1 MKIAEVFLN
10 QTNKRI
16 DHAYDYRIPQ
26 QLEAVIK
33 VGMRVVVSFGF
44 GNRRVEG
51 FVIQIKETTDYS
63 GRIKEITENIDSQ
76 PILNKE
82 QIELCLWMKTAYCS
96 LFYEALSYFTM
107 SVQIKQETCYF
118 KNQGSF
124 DLNLKENW
132 FIEHYF
138 TEDKNTE
145 DKNALLIKKVKPEDR
160 VILTALVK
168 KKVVYAKKSWKIP
181 GDPNGDDGSAETSYH
196 LTDTGRE
203 ALNWDKKIGKK
214 QRELM
219 DSLVYHDMTA
229 GDLKMV
235 LAQFEK
241 SLSPLIKKDYVLTY
255 KTLSQALRENPV
267 EAAEKNQSVIL
278 TNKEQQ
284 SYNWYQEL
292 TKVKP
297 GVFFHV
303 FDGASKYRL
312 FFKAIEDQLKSN
324 KSTVI
329 IFPEVNMT
337 FQRMEMF
344 YKYFGDQVGIYH
356 GRLTQKQ
363 RAELYQRVQTG
374 ELKVVIGVRSAL
386 FLPFKSL
393 GLIIIDDEHD
403 SSHISISTPRFHIT
417 DIAKKASEI
426 MGAAYIIADDTPRIA
441 TWYQIEKKAMAI
453 IQIGEAQKLRHG
465 IEIIDM
471 QKEMHAGNMGILSRI
486 LLKYMQTGFE
496 QKRMSVL
503 FINNK
508 GYANSVLCR
517 NCGQIEKCPHCGV
530 SLKYFNRDH
539 SLQCHYCGY
548 KMAVPLRCP
557 DCGSD
562 KIRHLGF
569 GIDQL
574 EEYLRKAF
582 PGVRIGTVQGNMK
595 RTEIKKM
602 NRAIAN
608 SEIDVLIGTQVII
621 KHFNLTNVGVAA
633 AVLIDRDLN
642 QGNYQASETVYQTYS
657 RFFEKA
663 MDDTTKGLIQTHE
676 PENDTIYS
684 IKNESF
690 QEFYRGEI
698 RYRELLKYPPIVEMV
713 SFGVFQNNDKEAEND
728 AFRLYVAM
736 KEELK
741 GFGIEHAV
749 YKPVRIGVTR
759 GGNITYQ
766 IVLKSSD
773 PRVFRNLMPKIIRLG
788 IIEELK
794 SKVSIQINL

>member
-33 VGMRVVVSFGF
+33 TGMRVVVSFGF

-51 FVIQIKETTDYS
+51 FVIRIKETTDYS

-82 QIELCLWMKTAYCS
+82 QIELCLWMKTTYCS

-107 SVQIKQETCYF
+107 SVQIKQETYYY
-118 KNQGSF
+118 KNPDSF
-124 DLNLKENW
+124 DLDLKENW
-132 FIEHYF
+132 FLEHYF
-138 TEDKNTE
+138 REDSS
-145 DKNALLIKKVKPEDR
+145 ALLIKRVKPEDR
-160 VILTALVK
+160 VILIGLVEK
-168 KKVVYAKKSWKIP
+168 KIVDAKKSWRILS
-181 GDPNGDDGSAETSYH
+181 DPNGEDDSAETSYH
-196 LTDTGRE
+196 LTDIGRGAIE
-203 ALNWDKKIGKK
+203 KDKKIGKK

-219 DSLVYHDMTA
+219 DCLLHHDMTA

-235 LAQFEK
+235 AAQFEK
-241 SLSPLIKKDYVLTY
+241 SLNPLIQKDYVIKY
-255 KTLSQALRENPV
+255 KTLSQTPRLNQV
-267 EAAEKNQSVIL
+267 GVAEEDQSVIL
-278 TNKEQQ
+278 TNREQQ
-284 SYNWYQEL
+284 SYNRYQEL
-292 TKVKP
+292 MKVKS

-324 KSTVI
+324 KSAVI

-344 YKYFGDQVGIYH
+344 YKYFGDQVGVFH

-393 GLIIIDDEHD
+393 GLIIIDDDHD
-403 SSHISISTPRFHIT
+403 SSHISISTPRFHIV

-426 MGAAYIIADDTPRIA
+426 MEAAYIIADDTPRVA
-441 TWYQIEKKAMAI
+441 TWYQIEKKALAMI
-453 IQIGEAQKLRHG
+453 RIGEEHKLRHT
-465 IEIIDM
+465 IEIVDM
-471 QKEMHAGNMGILSRI
+471 QKEMHQGNMGILSRI
-486 LLKYMQTGFE
+486 LLKDIQIGFE

-517 NCGQIEKCPHCGV
+517 NCGHIERCPHCGI
-530 SLKYFNRDH
+530 SLKYFNHDH
-539 SLQCHYCGY
+539 SLHCHYCGY

-562 KIRHLGF
+562 KIRHMGF

-574 EEYLRKAF
+574 EEYLGKVF
-582 PGVRIGTVQGNMK
+582 PGIRIGTVQGNMK
-595 RTEIKKM
+595 RTEIKKI

-608 SEIDVLIGTQVII
+608 AEIDVLIGTQVII
-621 KHFNLTNVGVAA
+621 KHFNLINVGVAA

-663 MDDTTKGLIQTHE
+663 MDGKTKGLIQTHE
-676 PENDTIYS
+676 PENETIYS

-690 QEFYRGEI
+690 EEFYRGEI
-698 RYRELLKYPPIVEMV
+698 RYRELMKYPPIVEMV
-713 SFGVFQNNDKEAEND
+713 SFGVFQKNEKEAEND
-728 AFRLYVAM
+728 AFRLYVTM

-741 GFGIEHAV
+741 EYGIENVV
-749 YKPVRIGVTR
+749 YKPVRIGVTK

-766 IVLKSSD
+766 IVLKTSD
-773 PRVFRNLMPKIIRLG
+773 PCVFQNLMPKIIGLG
-788 IIEELK
+788 IIEGLK

>member
-1 MKIAEVFLN
+1 MTIEFHSNWKRLLRWGCALLFHLGSEIGGLKVLLYELKKQLIIRAESKKLLKIL
-10 QTNKRI
+10 I
-16 DHAYDYRIPQ
+16 
-26 QLEAVIK
+26 
-33 VGMRVVVSFGF
+33 
-44 GNRRVEG
+44 
-51 FVIQIKETTDYS
+51 
-63 GRIKEITENIDSQ
+63 
-76 PILNKE
+76 
-82 QIELCLWMKTAYCS
+82 

-107 SVQIKQETCYF
+107 SVQIKQETRYF
-118 KNQGSF
+118 KNQTSF

-132 FIEHYF
+132 FVEHYF
-138 TEDKNTE
+138 TADKNG
-145 DKNALLIKKVKPEDR
+145 LLIKKVNPEDR
-160 VILTALVK
+160 VILTALVE
-168 KKVVYAKKSWKIP
+168 KKVVYAKKSWIILS
-181 GDPNGDDGSAETSYH
+181 DPNGEDSSAETSYH
-196 LTDTGRE
+196 LTDTGRK
-203 ALNWDKKIGKK
+203 ALDSDKKLGKK

-219 DSLVYHDMTA
+219 DSLLHHDMTT

-235 LAQFEK
+235 SAQFEK
-241 SLSPLIKKDYVLTY
+241 SLNPLIQKDYVIKY
-255 KTLSQALRENPV
+255 KTLSQAPRLNPA
-267 EAAEKNQSVIL
+267 EEAEKDQSVIL
-278 TNKEQQ
+278 TNREQQ
-284 SYNWYQEL
+284 SYNRYQEL

-324 KSTVI
+324 KSAVI

-417 DIAKKASEI
+417 DIARKASEI

-441 TWYQIEKKAMAI
+441 TWYQIEKKAIAM
-453 IQIGEAQKLRHG
+453 IQIGEEHKLRHG

-471 QKEMHAGNMGILSRI
+471 QKEMHAGNMGILSRV
-486 LLKYMQTGFE
+486 LLKYMQTGIE

-517 NCGQIEKCPHCGV
+517 NCGHIEKCPHCGI
-530 SLKYFNRDH
+530 SLKYFNHDH
-539 SLQCHYCGY
+539 SLHCHYCGY
-548 KMAVPLRCP
+548 KMTVPQRCP

-562 KIRHLGF
+562 KIRHMGF

-574 EEYLRKAF
+574 EEYLGKVF
-582 PGVRIGTVQGNMK
+582 PGIRIGTVQGNMK

-602 NRAIAN
+602 NRVIA
-608 SEIDVLIGTQVII
+608 SGEIDVLIGTQVII
-621 KHFNLTNVGVAA
+621 KHFNLINVGVAA

-663 MDDTTKGLIQTHE
+663 MDVTTKGLIQTHE
-676 PENDTIYS
+676 PENETIYS

-690 QEFYRGEI
+690 EEFYRGDPLSRINEI
-698 RYRELLKYPPIVEMV
+698 PADCGHGQFRCF
-713 SFGVFQNNDKEAEND
+713 SKE
-728 AFRLYVAM
+728 RQ
-736 KEELK
+736 
-741 GFGIEHAV
+741 G
-749 YKPVRIGVTR
+749 
-759 GGNITYQ
+759 
-766 IVLKSSD
+766 S
-773 PRVFRNLMPKIIRLG
+773 
-788 IIEELK
+788 
-794 SKVSIQINL
+794 

>member
-1 MKIAEVFLN
+1 VKIAEVFLN

-26 QLEAVIK
+26 QLESVVE

-51 FVIQIKETTDYS
+51 FIIRIKETTDYS
-63 GRIKEITENIDSQ
+63 GRIKEIIENIDNQ

-107 SVQIKQETCYF
+107 SVQIKQEICYF
-118 KNQGSF
+118 KNQASF
-124 DLNLKENW
+124 DLDLRENW
-132 FIEHYF
+132 FVEHYF
-138 TEDKNTE
+138 TEDKN
-145 DKNALLIKKVKPEDR
+145 AQLIKKVKPEDR
-160 VILTALVK
+160 AILTALVE
-168 KKVVYAKKSWKIP
+168 KKVVCAKKRWKILS
-181 GDPNGDDGSAETSYH
+181 DPNGVAGSTETSYH
-196 LTDTGRE
+196 ITDTGRK
-203 ALNWDKKIGKK
+203 ALDRDKKIGKK

-219 DSLVYHDMTA
+219 DSLLHHDMTA

-235 LAQFEK
+235 STQFEK
-241 SLSPLIKKDYVLTY
+241 SLNPLIEKDYVIKY
-255 KTLSQALRENPV
+255 NTLSQAPRLNPAEAV
-267 EAAEKNQSVIL
+267 EKDQSVIL
-278 TNKEQQ
+278 TNREQQ
-284 SYNWYQEL
+284 SYNQYQEL

-324 KSTVI
+324 KSAVI

-363 RAELYQRVQTG
+363 RAELYRRVQSG

-403 SSHISISTPRFHIT
+403 SSHISISTPRFHVT

-441 TWYQIEKKAMAI
+441 TWYQIEKKAMAV
-453 IQIGEAQKLRHG
+453 IQIGEEHKLRHG

-471 QKEMHAGNMGILSRI
+471 QKEMHAGNMGILSRV
-486 LLKYMQTGFE
+486 LLKYIQTGFE

-517 NCGQIEKCPHCGV
+517 NCGHIEKCPHCGV
-530 SLKYFNRDH
+530 SLKYFNHDH
-539 SLQCHYCGY
+539 SLHCHYCGY
-548 KMAVPLRCP
+548 RVAVPPRCP

-562 KIRHLGF
+562 KIRHMGF

-574 EEYLRKAF
+574 EEFLRKVF
-582 PGVRIGTVQGNMK
+582 PGIRIGTVQGNMK

-602 NRAIAN
+602 NKAIA
-608 SEIDVLIGTQVII
+608 SGEIDILIGTQVII

-676 PENDTIYS
+676 PENETIYS

-690 QEFYRGEI
+690 EEFYRGEI
-698 RYRELLKYPPIVEMV
+698 RYRELMKYPPIVNMV
-713 SFGVFQNNDKEAEND
+713 SFGVFQKSDKEAEND
-728 AFRLYVAM
+728 AFRLYVTM

-741 GFGIEHAV
+741 EYGMEHAV

-766 IVLKSSD
+766 IVLKAPEPS
-773 PRVFRNLMPKIIRLG
+773 VFQNLMPKIIRLG

>member
-26 QLEAVIK
+26 QLEAVIEA
-33 VGMRVVVSFGF
+33 GMRVVVSFGF

-51 FVIQIKETTDYS
+51 FVIRIKETTDYS
-63 GRIKEITENIDSQ
+63 GKIKEISENIDNQ

-82 QIELCLWMKTAYCS
+82 QIELCLWMKTTYCS

-107 SVQIKQETCYF
+107 SVQIKQETYYY
-118 KNQGSF
+118 KNQGIF
-124 DLNLKENW
+124 DLDLKENW
-132 FIEHYF
+132 FLEHYF
-138 TEDKNTE
+138 SEDSS
-145 DKNALLIKKVKPEDR
+145 ALLIKSVKPEDR
-160 VILTALVK
+160 VILTGLAEK
-168 KKVVYAKKSWKIP
+168 KIVDAKKNWRILS
-181 GDPNGDDGSAETSYH
+181 DPNGEDVAAETSYH
-196 LTDTGRE
+196 LTDIGRE
-203 ALNWDKKIGKK
+203 AIDRDKKIGKK

-219 DSLVYHDMTA
+219 DCLCHHDMTA

-235 LAQFEK
+235 SAQFEK
-241 SLSPLIKKDYVLTY
+241 SINPLIQKDYVIKY
-255 KTLSQALRENPV
+255 KTLSQAQRLNSSG
-267 EAAEKNQSVIL
+267 AEKKDQSVIL
-278 TNKEQQ
+278 SNREQLHY
-284 SYNWYQEL
+284 SRYQEL
-292 TKVKP
+292 TKVMA

-312 FFKAIEDQLKSN
+312 FFKAIEDQLKAD
-324 KSTVI
+324 KSAVI

-344 YKYFGDQVGIYH
+344 YKYFGDQVGVFH

-374 ELKVVIGVRSAL
+374 EIKVVIGVRSAL
-386 FLPFKSL
+386 FLPFEKL

-403 SSHISISTPRFHIT
+403 PSHISISTPRFHIT
-417 DIAKKASEI
+417 DIAKKACEI
-426 MGAAYIIADDTPRIA
+426 VGSTYIIADDTPRVT
-441 TWYQIEKKAMAI
+441 TWYQIEKKTMAM
-453 IQIGEAQKLRHG
+453 IQIGAEPKLRHT
-465 IEIIDM
+465 IEIVDM
-471 QKEMHAGNMGILSRI
+471 QKEMHQGNMGILSRI
-486 LLKYMQTGFE
+486 LLKYMQSGFE

-508 GYANSVLCR
+508 GYANSILCR
-517 NCGQIEKCPHCGV
+517 NCGHIEKCPHCGV
-530 SLKYFNRDH
+530 SLKYFNHDY
-539 SLQCHYCGY
+539 SLHCHYCGY
-548 KMAVPLRCP
+548 KTAVPLQCP

-562 KIRHLGF
+562 KIRHMGF

-574 EEYLRKAF
+574 EEYLGKVF
-582 PGVRIGTVQGNMK
+582 PGIRIGTVSGNMK
-595 RTEIKKM
+595 RSEIKKM
-602 NRAIAN
+602 NRAIA
-608 SEIDVLIGTQVII
+608 SGEIDILIGTQVII

-663 MDDTTKGLIQTHE
+663 MDDATKGLIQTHE
-676 PENDTIYS
+676 PENETIYS

-698 RYRELLKYPPIVEMV
+698 RYRELLKYPPIVDMV
-713 SFGVFQNNDKEAEND
+713 SFGVFQKNEKEAEND
-728 AFRLYVAM
+728 AFRLYVAI

-741 GFGIEHAV
+741 EYGIGHGV

-766 IVLKSSD
+766 IVLKASEPS
-773 PRVFRNLMPKIIRLG
+773 VFRNLMPKIIRLG

-794 SKVSIQINL
+794 SKVSIQINV

>member
-16 DHAYDYRIPQ
+16 DHAYDYQIPQ
-26 QLEAVIK
+26 QLEAVIE
-33 VGMRVVVSFGF
+33 VGMRVVVSFGI

-51 FVIQIKETTDYS
+51 FVIRIKESTDYS
-63 GRIKEITENIDSQ
+63 GKTKEICENIDTQS
-76 PILNKE
+76 ILNKE
-82 QIELCLWMKTAYCS
+82 QIELCLWMKTVYCS

-107 SVQIKQETCYF
+107 SVQVKQEIGYF
-118 KNQGSF
+118 KKQGSF

-138 TEDKNTE
+138 TD

-160 VILTALVK
+160 LVLTALIE
-168 KKVVYAKKSWKIP
+168 KKVVYAKKNWKIISDSS
-181 GDPNGDDGSAETSYH
+181 GEDSSAETSYR
-196 LTDTGRE
+196 LTALGKE
-203 ALNWDKKIGKK
+203 AIDRDKKIGKK

-219 DSLVYHDMTA
+219 ECLRRNDMTA

-235 LAQFEK
+235 STQFEK
-241 SLSPLIKKDYVLTY
+241 SLSSLILKKYIIKY
-255 KTLSQALRENPV
+255 KTLAQAQRLNLPGT
-267 EAAEKNQSVIL
+267 EKKDQSVIL
-278 TNKEQQ
+278 TSREQHN
-284 SYNWYQEL
+284 YNQYREL

-324 KSTVI
+324 KSAVV

-344 YKYFGDQVGIYH
+344 YKYFGEQVGVFH
-356 GRLTQKQ
+356 GRLTPKQ
-363 RAELYQRVQTG
+363 RSELHQRVQEG

-386 FLPFKSL
+386 FLPFKKL

-403 SSHISISTPRFHIT
+403 PSHISISTPRFHIA

-426 MGAAYIIADDTPRIA
+426 MATDYIIADDTPRVA
-441 TWYQIEKKAMAI
+441 TWYQIERKELAM
-453 IQIGEAQKLRHG
+453 IQIGEVHRLRHT

-471 QKEMHAGNMGILSRI
+471 QNEMHQGNMGILSRI
-486 LLKYMQTGFE
+486 LLKYMRSGFE

-517 NCGQIEKCPHCGV
+517 NCGHIAKCPHCGI
-530 SLKYFNRDH
+530 SLKYFNHDH
-539 SLQCHYCGY
+539 SLHCHYCGY
-548 KMAVPLRCP
+548 KMAIPQRCP

-562 KIRHLGF
+562 KIRHMGF

-574 EEYLRKAF
+574 EEYLRKVI
-582 PGVRIGTVQGNMK
+582 PGIRIGTVQGNMK
-595 RTEIKKM
+595 RAEIKKM
-602 NRAIAN
+602 NKAIA
-608 SEIDVLIGTQVII
+608 SGEIDVLIGTQVII

-663 MDDTTKGLIQTHE
+663 MDGTTKGLIQTHE
-676 PENDTIYS
+676 PENETIYS

-698 RYRELLKYPPIVEMV
+698 RYREMMKYPPIVNMV
-713 SFGVFQNNDKEAEND
+713 SFSIFQKNEREVEND
-728 AFRLYVAM
+728 AFRLYVAI

-741 GFGIEHAV
+741 KYGIGHAV

-766 IVLKSSD
+766 IVLKSSE
-773 PRVFRNLMPKIIRLG
+773 PGVFQNLMPEIIRLG

-794 SKVSIQINL
+794 SKVSIQKNL

>member
-26 QLEAVIK
+26 QLEAIIK
-33 VGMRVVVSFGF
+33 EGMRVVVTFGF

-51 FVIQIKETTDYS
+51 FVIRIKETTDYS
-63 GRIKEITENIDSQ
+63 GKIKEITENIDSQ

-82 QIELCLWMKTAYCS
+82 QIELCLWMKAAYCS
-96 LFYEALSYFTM
+96 LFYEALAYFTM
-107 SVQIKQETCYF
+107 SVQIKQETCYY
-118 KNQGSF
+118 KNQGDF

-138 TEDKNTE
+138 TNDRNE
-145 DKNALLIKKVKPEDR
+145 LLLKKVNPEDR
-160 VILTALVK
+160 DLLKSLV
-168 KKVVYAKKSWKIP
+168 AKKIIFTKKRWKISSDP
-181 GDPNGDDGSAETSYH
+181 DGEGDSAEISYH
-196 LTDTGRE
+196 LTDEGRE
-203 ALNWDKKIGKK
+203 AIDRDKKIGKK

-219 DSLVYHDMTA
+219 ECLLHHDMAA

-235 LAQFEK
+235 SAQYEK
-241 SLSPLIKKDYVLTY
+241 SLSPLIQKDYINKY
-255 KTLSQALRENPV
+255 QKISRETQLDRRMTD
-267 EAAEKNQSVIL
+267 KRDQSVIL
-278 TNKEQQ
+278 TNREL
-284 SYNWYQEL
+284 YNYNRYQEL
-292 TKVKP
+292 TLVKP

-312 FFKAIEDQLKSN
+312 FFKAIEDQLKLE
-324 KSTVI
+324 KSAVI

-344 YKYFGDQVGIYH
+344 YKYFGDQVGIFH

-363 RAELYQRVQTG
+363 RAKLYQRVQTG
-374 ELKVVIGVRSAL
+374 KIKVVIGVRSAL
-386 FLPFKSL
+386 FLPFKKL
-393 GLIIIDDEHD
+393 GLIIVDDEHD
-403 SSHISISTPRFHIT
+403 TSHLNISTPRFHIA
-417 DIAKKASEI
+417 DIVKKASEI
-426 MGAAYIIADDTPRIA
+426 MGATYIIADHTPRVS
-441 TWYQIEKKAMAI
+441 TWYQIEKKELAV
-453 IQIGEAQKLRHG
+453 IQIGEEHKYRHT
-465 IEIIDM
+465 IEIVDM
-471 QKEMHAGNMGILSRI
+471 QKEMHQGNMGILSRV
-486 LLKYMQTGFE
+486 LLSYIRTSLD

-508 GYANSVLCR
+508 GYANSIFCR
-517 NCGQIEKCPHCGV
+517 SCGHIEKCPHCGV

-539 SLQCHYCGY
+539 SLHCHYCGY
-548 KMAVPLRCP
+548 KMAVPSRCS

-562 KIRHLGF
+562 KIRHMGF
-569 GIDQL
+569 GIEQL
-574 EEYLRKAF
+574 EEYLKKTF
-582 PGVRIGTVQGNMK
+582 PDIRIGTVSGNMK
-595 RTEIKKM
+595 RAEIKKI
-602 NRAIAN
+602 NSAIG
-608 SEIDVLIGTQVII
+608 SGEIDVLIGTQVII

-642 QGNYQASETVYQTYS
+642 QGNYQAAETVYQTYS

-663 MDDTTKGLIQTHE
+663 MDGTTRGLIQTHE
-676 PENDTIYS
+676 PENETIYS

-690 QEFYRGEI
+690 EEFYRGEI
-698 RYRELLKYPPIVEMV
+698 RYRELLKYPPIVNMIN
-713 SFGVFQNNDKEAEND
+713 FGVFQKNEKEAEND
-728 AFRLYVAM
+728 AFRLYITL
-736 KEELK
+736 KEEIK
-741 GFGIEHAV
+741 NYGSGHAV

-766 IVLKSSD
+766 IVLKTMELS
-773 PRVFRNLMPKIIRLG
+773 VFQNLMPKIIRLG

>member
-16 DHAYDYRIPQ
+16 DHAYDYLIPQ
-26 QLEAVIK
+26 QLEAVIE

-51 FVIQIKETTDYS
+51 FIIRIKETTDYS
-63 GRIKEITENIDSQ
+63 GRIKEITENIDIQ

-82 QIELCLWMKTAYCS
+82 QIELCLWMKTTYCS

-107 SVQIKQETCYF
+107 SVQIKQETYYF
-118 KNQGSF
+118 INQGSF

-132 FIEHYF
+132 FLEHYF
-138 TEDKNTE
+138 AGERNT
-145 DKNALLIKKVKPEDR
+145 LSLKKVKPEDR
-160 VILTALVK
+160 IILTNLVEK
-168 KKVVYAKKSWKIP
+168 KIVYAKKSWTIP
-181 GDPNGDDGSAETSYH
+181 SDPNGEDGSAETSYH
-196 LTDTGRE
+196 LTDMGRDS
-203 ALNWDKKIGKK
+203 LDRDKRIGKK

-219 DSLVYHDMTA
+219 DSLLHHDMTA

-235 LAQFEK
+235 SAQFEK
-241 SLSPLIKKDYVLTY
+241 SLNPLIQKDYVIKY
-255 KTLSQALRENPV
+255 KTLSQAQRLNPSG
-267 EAAEKNQSVIL
+267 AEEKEQSVNL
-278 TNKEQQ
+278 TNREQH
-284 SYNWYQEL
+284 SYSRYQVL

-303 FDGASKYRL
+303 FDGVSKYRL

-324 KSTVI
+324 KSAVI

-344 YKYFGDQVGIYH
+344 YKYFGDQVGVFH

-363 RAELYQRVQTG
+363 RVELHHRVQTG

-403 SSHISISTPRFHIT
+403 SSHISISTPRFHIA

-441 TWYQIEKKAMAI
+441 TWYQIEKKAMAM
-453 IQIGEAQKLRHG
+453 IQIGEEYKLRHG

-471 QKEMHAGNMGILSRI
+471 QKEMHAGNMSILSRV
-486 LLKYMQTGFE
+486 LLKYMQTGIE

-508 GYANSVLCR
+508 GYANTVLCR
-517 NCGQIEKCPHCGV
+517 NCGRIEKCPHCGI
-530 SLKYFNRDH
+530 SLKYFNHDH
-539 SLQCHYCGY
+539 SLHCHYCGY

-562 KIRHLGF
+562 KIRHMGF

-574 EEYLRKAF
+574 EEYLGKAF
-582 PGVRIGTVQGNMK
+582 PGIRIGSVQGNMK
-595 RTEIKKM
+595 RSEIRKM
-602 NRAIAN
+602 NRAIA
-608 SEIDVLIGTQVII
+608 SGEIDVLIGTQVII
-621 KHFNLTNVGVAA
+621 KHFSLTNVGVAA

-657 RFFEKA
+657 RFFDKA
-663 MDDTTKGLIQTHE
+663 MSATTKGLIQTHE
-676 PENDTIYS
+676 PENETIYS

-690 QEFYRGEI
+690 EEFYRGEI
-698 RYRELLKYPPIVEMV
+698 RYRELMKYPPIIDMV
-713 SFGVFQNNDKEAEND
+713 SFSVFQKNEMEAEND
-728 AFRLYVAM
+728 AFRLYVTM

-741 GFGIEHAV
+741 EYKIEHAV

-766 IVLKSSD
+766 IVLKASEPS
-773 PRVFRNLMPKIIRLG
+773 VFRNLMPKIIRLG